1 MFDYEEVELIINTLQ
16 DTINNLSISNSVLE
30 LSIKEAEL
38 IAPENT
44 SDENK
49 RIFILGKDTLRAR
62 KNEVRIL
69 NKILIKFYTIQERL
83 SDSKGTMTIED
94 FLS

>member
-1 MFDYEEVELIINTLQ
+1 MFNYEEVELIINTLQ
-16 DTINNLSISNSVLE
+16 DTINSLSISSSVLE
-30 LSIKEAEL
+30 LNIKEAEL
-38 IAPENT
+38 IAPENM
-44 SDENK
+44 SDEKK

>member
-1 MFDYEEVELIINTLQ
+1 MFDYEEVELIIDTLQ
-16 DTINNLSISNSVLE
+16 GTINNLSISNSALE
-30 LSIKEAEL
+30 LNIKEAEL
-38 IAPENT
+38 IAPENM

>member
-1 MFDYEEVELIINTLQ
+1 MFDYEEVELIINTIQ
-16 DTINNLSISNSVLE
+16 DTINNISISNSALE
-30 LSIKEAEL
+30 LNIKEAEL

>member
-1 MFDYEEVELIINTLQ
+1 MFDYEEVELIINTIQ
-16 DTINNLSISNSVLE
+16 DTINSLSISNSALE
-30 LSIKEAEL
+30 LNIKEAEL
-38 IAPENT
+38 IAPENM

>member
-16 DTINNLSISNSVLE
+16 GTINNLSISNSVLE
-30 LSIKEAEL
+30 LNIKEAEL

>member
-16 DTINNLSISNSVLE
+16 DTINNLSISNSALE
-30 LSIKEAEL
+30 LNIKEAEL
-38 IAPENT
+38 IAPENM

>member
-30 LSIKEAEL
+30 LNIKEAEL
-38 IAPENT
+38 IAPENM

>member
-16 DTINNLSISNSVLE
+16 GTINNLSISNSVLE
-30 LSIKEAEL
+30 LNIKEAEL

-44 SDENK
+44 TDENK

>member
-1 MFDYEEVELIINTLQ
+1 MFDYEEVELIIDTLQ
-16 DTINNLSISNSVLE
+16 GTINNLSISNSVLE
-30 LSIKEAEL
+30 LNIKEAEL

>member
-1 MFDYEEVELIINTLQ
+1 M
-16 DTINNLSISNSVLE
+16 
-30 LSIKEAEL
+30 
-38 IAPENT
+38 
-44 SDENK
+44 SDEKK

>member
-1 MFDYEEVELIINTLQ
+1 MFDYEEVELIIDTLQ
-16 DTINNLSISNSVLE
+16 DTINNLSISNSALE
-30 LSIKEAEL
+30 LNIKEAEL

>member
-16 DTINNLSISNSVLE
+16 DTINNLSISNSALE

>member
-1 MFDYEEVELIINTLQ
+1 MFDYEEVELIINTIQ
-16 DTINNLSISNSVLE
+16 DTINSLSISNSALE
-30 LSIKEAEL
+30 LNIKEAEL

>member
-1 MFDYEEVELIINTLQ
+1 MFDYEEVDLIINTLQ

-30 LSIKEAEL
+30 LNIKEAEL

>member
-1 MFDYEEVELIINTLQ
+1 MFDYEEVELIIDTLQ
-16 DTINNLSISNSVLE
+16 GTINNLSISNSVLE
-30 LSIKEAEL
+30 LNIKEAEL
-38 IAPENT
+38 IAPENM

>member
-1 MFDYEEVELIINTLQ
+1 MFDYEEVELIIDTLQ
-16 DTINNLSISNSVLE
+16 GTINNLSISNSVLE
-30 LSIKEAEL
+30 LNIKEAEL

-44 SDENK
+44 TDENK

>member
-16 DTINNLSISNSVLE
+16 DTINSLSISNSALE

>member
-16 DTINNLSISNSVLE
+16 DTINSLSISSSVLE
-30 LSIKEAEL
+30 LNIKEAEL

>member
-30 LSIKEAEL
+30 LNIKEAEL

>member
-1 MFDYEEVELIINTLQ
+1 MFDYEEVELIIDTLQ

-30 LSIKEAEL
+30 LNIKEAEL

>member
-1 MFDYEEVELIINTLQ
+1 MFDYEEVELIIDTLQ
-16 DTINNLSISNSVLE
+16 GTINNLSISNSALE
-30 LSIKEAEL
+30 LNIKEAEL

>member
-1 MFDYEEVELIINTLQ
+1 MFDYEEVELIIDTLQ
-16 DTINNLSISNSVLE
+16 GTINNLSISNSVLE
-30 LSIKEAEL
+30 LNIKEAEL

-44 SDENK
+44 SDENI

>member
-1 MFDYEEVELIINTLQ
+1 MFDYEEVELIIDTLQ
-16 DTINNLSISNSVLE
+16 DTINNLSISNSALE
-30 LSIKEAEL
+30 LNIKEAEL
-38 IAPENT
+38 IAPENM

>member
-1 MFDYEEVELIINTLQ
+1 MFDYEEVELIINTIQ
-16 DTINNLSISNSVLE
+16 DTINNISISNSALE
-30 LSIKEAEL
+30 LNIKEAEL

-49 RIFILGKDTLRAR
+49 RIFILGKHTLRAR

>member
-1 MFDYEEVELIINTLQ
+1 M
-16 DTINNLSISNSVLE
+16 
-30 LSIKEAEL
+30 
-38 IAPENT
+38 

>member
-1 MFDYEEVELIINTLQ
+1 MFNYEEVELIINTLQ
-16 DTINNLSISNSVLE
+16 DTINNLSISNSALE
-30 LSIKEAEL
+30 LNIKEAEL

>member
-1 MFDYEEVELIINTLQ
+1 MFDYEEIELIINTLQ

-30 LSIKEAEL
+30 LNIKEAEL

-49 RIFILGKDTLRAR
+49 RILVLGKDTLRVR
-62 KNEVRIL
+62 KGEVRIL
-69 NKILIKFYTIQERL
+69 NKILNKFYVIQERL
-83 SDSKGTMTIED
+83 SDTKGTMTIED